1 MSFSQ
6 ALLGITLSMI
16 LSGSACVAA
25 QNADSSSNISIQQAQ
40 ALAHQGH
47 LDAAKTMLL
56 ALLQKTPTADSYNL
70 LGIIQSEQQDY
81 TDALVAFHNA
91 LQLAPQSTQAHNNLG
106 NVYLTEKNL
115 DLAEKEFRMVLRM
128 DPNNQDANYNLGLLL
143 MMKKSPA
150 EAIAHF
156 DRIHPRN
163 LETSFSLIRAY
174 LQTNQTAE
182 ALRLASQL
190 STQHA
195 DDVQLHFSLGVLLA
209 SESQYKAAQ
218 LELEKAEALQP
229 GTYEILFNLGQASLR
244 NGNNQGAELALSQA
258 LKLKPDSAD
267 TLYLLAQVYNNESR
281 SLDALDL
288 LVKANKL
295 APDNPDILYL
305 MAQISISQK
314 YYEDATPLLEKALQ
328 IAPGRPDLL
337 SLLGESYFKSDKID
351 KSISVFKQLIEIQPS
366 VRAYSFLGLSYTYLG
381 RFNEARESFE
391 RGLKLD
397 PHNSF
402 CQFQLGYIARMQG
415 DSAAAEAIFLKV
427 LRTNPD
433 YPIALLE
440 LANIRIEQKQ
450 FAQAA
455 ELLRKYVHVSS
466 DPATGYYK
474 LAMVEKNMRETSA
487 AERDLAQFQTLS
499 KNAPIASHPY
509 DHLFDYLDD
518 RSKLAPQMKTQKDLT
533 DLTEQLKLHPNQPE
547 VLYAL
552 AEAYL
557 KSGNIEEARNT
568 IELFDKSRPGDA
580 RTLTQSGVLL
590 ARYALY
596 DDAIQHFLAALQA
609 GPHVDDVSF
618 DLANAYY
625 RKGRYSDALDAALQI
640 SPQGR
645 KDDSYLVLLGDIY
658 ARLGDASR
666 ATELYQSAILRNPDN
681 DQNYL
686 SLALLDFRKN
696 DISAA
701 KQTLLKGYA
710 RIPGSGKLAW
720 GLGLAAALNGDTLEA
735 TRLLQRA
742 VDILPEWSGAYST
755 LGIFYYQTG
764 QISKAK
770 EVLDRFENSNV
781 RGGLDVHRIE
791 EALAQTPSAP
801 STANQPLSDT
811 QKNQL
816 LQVALL
822 LADRTL

>member
-6 ALLGITLSMI
+6 AILGVTLSAT
-16 LSGSACVAA
+16 LAGSICVAA
-25 QNADSSSNISIQQAQ
+25 QNASSPSNISAQQAQ
-40 ALAHQGH
+40 ALAHQGN

-56 ALLQKTPTADSYNL
+56 ALLQTTPTADSYNL
-70 LGIIQSEQQDY
+70 LGIIESEQQDY
-81 TDALVAFHNA
+81 TDALLAFHKA
-91 LQLAPQSTQAHNNLG
+91 LQLAPQSTQVHNNIG

-115 DLAEKEFRMVLRM
+115 DMAEKEFRMVLRM

-156 DRIHPRN
+156 DRVHPKN

-174 LQTNQTAE
+174 LQTKQTAD
-182 ALRLASQL
+182 ALRLTSQL
-190 STQHA
+190 SNQHH

-244 NGNNQGAELALSQA
+244 SGNNQGAELALSQA
-258 LKLKPDSAD
+258 LIQSPESVDA
-267 TLYLLAQVYNNESR
+267 LYLLAQVYNNESR

-314 YYEDATPLLEKALQ
+314 YYEDATPLLERAVQ

-351 KSISVFKQLIEIQPS
+351 KSISVFKQLIGTQPS

-381 RFNEARESFE
+381 RFNEARESFQS
-391 RGLKLD
+391 GLKLD

-402 CQFQLGYIARMQG
+402 CLFQLGYIARMQG
-415 DSAAAEAIFLKV
+415 DSAAAEAILLKV

-433 YPIALLE
+433 YPVALLE
-440 LANIRIEQKQ
+440 LANIRIEHNK
-450 FAQAA
+450 FEQAA
-455 ELLRKYVHVSS
+455 ELLRKYVHVST

-474 LAMVEKNMRETSA
+474 LAMVEKNLQETSA
-487 AERDLAQFQTLS
+487 AKRDLAQFQTLS
-499 KNAPIASHPY
+499 KTTDIASHPY

-557 KSGNIEEARNT
+557 KSGDIDEARTT
-568 IELFDKSRPGDA
+568 IELFDKSRPGNA

-609 GPHVDDVSF
+609 APHVDDVSF

-625 RKGRYSDALDAALQI
+625 RKGRFADALDAALQV

-645 KDDSYLVLLGDIY
+645 KDDAYLNLLGDIY
-658 ARLGDASR
+658 AHLGDISR
-666 ATELYQSAILRNPDN
+666 ARELYQSAIMRNPDN
-681 DQNYL
+681 DQDYL
-686 SLALLDFRKN
+686 SLALLELRSHDVA
-696 DISAA
+696 SA
-701 KQTLLKGYA
+701 KQTLLQGNS
-710 RIPGSGKLAW
+710 RIPGSGKIIW
-720 GLGLAAALNGDTLEA
+720 GLGLAAVLNGDTLDA
-735 TRLLQRA
+735 TTQLERA
-742 VDILPEWSGAYST
+742 VEILPEWSGAYSI
-755 LGIFYYQTG
+755 LGIFYFQTG
-764 QISKAK
+764 QITKAR
-770 EVLDRFENSNV
+770 EVLDRFKNSNV
-781 RGGLDVHRIE
+781 RSGIDVHRIE
-791 EALAQTPSAP
+791 DALAQTPSTP
-801 STANQPLSDT
+801 STGNEPLTNT
-811 QKNQL
+811 QKAQL
-816 LQVALL
+816 LQIALL
-822 LADRTL
+822 LADKTL